1 MVLDTS
7 AEVFIGQVA
16 DLKEQQNAFEI
27 SQEHIKIAALL
38 EDYIALNPAKHFTF
52 VSHSAGGT
60 LPRRSGT
67 LKYFNWR
74 ISNASIA
81 LTL

>member
-38 EDYIALNPAKHFTF
+38 EGYIALNLAKHFAF
-52 VSHSAGGT
+52 VSHSAG
-60 LPRRSGT
+60 RYSAKR
-67 LKYFNWR
+67 FW
-74 ISNASIA
+74 NAQIF
-81 LTL
+81 